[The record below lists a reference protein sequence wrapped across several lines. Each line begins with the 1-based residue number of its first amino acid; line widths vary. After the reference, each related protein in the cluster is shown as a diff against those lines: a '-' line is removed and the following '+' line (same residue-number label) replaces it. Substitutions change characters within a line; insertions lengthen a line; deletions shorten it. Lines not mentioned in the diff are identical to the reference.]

1 MEEEK
6 VTLQVSHQTLR
17 MIEAAREKLSK
28 KERFSWLKHLSVEEF
43 LDFFFGFSE
52 ISDYCR
58 RIFFETLN
66 EVTPKDVSE
75 VKGEKA
81 TVREVS
87 EEEAIIVTEH
97 QKKVVDVLKD
107 APLTVSQVARLTGLS
122 KGQVNWILDSLKK
135 KGVVERVKG
144 THEWKLV
151 ESAYSKIKV
160 HRPLKDRILEVLRST
175 NRPMPTVEISRRL
188 NTRRDSVSDVLWKLY
203 KEGLVERI
211 PISHAKTAWKLATR

>member
-6 VTLQVSHQTLR
+6 ITLQVSHQTLR

-28 KERFSWLKHLSVEEF
+28 KERFGWLKHLSVEEF

-58 RIFFETLN
+58 RVFFETLN

-75 VKGEKA
+75 VKAEKA
-81 TVREVS
+81 KVEEES
-87 EEEAIIVTEH
+87 EEAIIVTEH

-107 APLTVSQVARLTGLS
+107 APLTVSQMARFTGLS

-151 ESAYSKIKV
+151 ENAYSKIKV
-160 HRPLKDRILEVLRST
+160 RRPLKDRILEILGST
-175 NRPMPTVEISRRL
+175 NRPIPTVEISRRL

>member
-1 MEEEK
+1 
-6 VTLQVSHQTLR
+6 

-58 RIFFETLN
+58 RVFFETLN

-81 TVREVS
+81 KVEEVS

-97 QKKVVDVLKD
+97 QKKIIDALKD
-107 APLTVSQVARLTGLS
+107 APLTVSQIARLTGLS
-122 KGQVNWILDSLKK
+122 KRQVTWTLDKLKG
-135 KGVVERVKG
+135 KGIIERVKG
-144 THEWKLV
+144 AHEWKLV
-151 ESAYSKIKV
+151 KNIYSKIKV
-160 HRPLKDRILEVLRST
+160 RRPLKDRILEVLRST

-188 NTRRDSVSDVLWKLY
+188 NAKRSSVSEALWKLY

-211 PISHAKTAWKLATR
+211 PISRVKTAWKLATG

>member
-6 VTLQVSHQTLR
+6 VTLQVSNQTLR

-28 KERFSWLKHLSVEEF
+28 KERFGWLKHLSVEEF

-75 VKGEKA
+75 VKAEK
-81 TVREVS
+81 TKVEEVS

-107 APLTVSQVARLTGLS
+107 TPLTVSQMARLTGLS

-175 NRPMPTVEISRRL
+175 NRPIPTVEISRRL